1 MAQNLGC
8 LELDHGDPERACALL
23 ARSAAMWDD
32 MRTLWNRSW
41 IQVVQAQAAAA
52 AGDPDAARAALAVA
66 RDGFEHLG
74 EAAGLAHVA
83 ALQQGFDDAL
93 TSR

>member
-8 LELDHGDPERACALL
+8 VELDDGDPERACALL

-32 MRTLWNRSW
+32 MRTIWNRCW

-52 AGDPDAARAALAVA
+52 AGDPEMARAVLATA
-66 RDGFEHLG
+66 RAGFERLG

-83 ALQQGFDDAL
+83 AVQAAAA
-93 TSR
+93 TR